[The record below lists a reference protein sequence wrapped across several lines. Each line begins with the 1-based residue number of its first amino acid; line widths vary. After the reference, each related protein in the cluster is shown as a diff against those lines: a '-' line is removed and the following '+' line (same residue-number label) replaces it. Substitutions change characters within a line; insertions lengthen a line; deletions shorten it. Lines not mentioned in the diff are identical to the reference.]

1 MPSVYRRLLGP
12 ALDSLPPT
20 LRDFHDV
27 ETEWR
32 GHARFR
38 ITRGRGRLRNL
49 AATLGRLPPSGE
61 DVAMRL
67 RVVAEGPRE
76 RWLREFGG
84 HKLESVQWPQDGLLM
99 ESLGALRLGF
109 RVTVEPPALRL
120 TAVRA
125 WLLGVPW
132 PLALAPTGEGEEV
145 GRPEG
150 CAVVVRGYAP
160 VLGLLVQYEGLV
172 VADQGPPA

>member
-12 ALDSLPPT
+12 ALDALPPT

-49 AATLGRLPPSGE
+49 VAALGGLPPAGE
-61 DVAMRL
+61 DVVVRL
-67 RVVAEGPRE
+67 RVVAEGARE
-76 RWLREFGG
+76 RWLRDFGG

-99 ESLGALRLGF
+99 ESLGAFRLGF
-109 RVTVEPPALRL
+109 RLTVKPPALRL
-120 TAVRA
+120 EPVRA
-125 WLLGVPW
+125 WVLGVPW
-132 PLALAPTGEGEEV
+132 PLALAPTGDGEEV
-145 GRPEG
+145 GRPDG
-150 CAVVVRGYAP
+150 CAIVARGYAP
-160 VLGLLVQYEGLV
+160 LLGQLVRYEGLV
-172 VADQGPPA
+172 IADQGPPA

>member
-12 ALDSLPPT
+12 ALDALPPT
-20 LRDFHDV
+20 LRAFHDV

-38 ITRGRGRLRNL
+38 VTRGRGRLRNL
-49 AATLGRLPPSGE
+49 VAALGRLPSAGA
-61 DVAMRL
+61 DVPVRL

-84 HKLESVQWPQDGLLM
+84 HKFESVQWAQGGLLM

-109 RVTVEPPALRL
+109 RLTVDPPALRL
-120 TAVRA
+120 EPVRA

-132 PLALAPTGEGEEV
+132 PLALAPRGEGEEV
-145 GRPEG
+145 GRPDG
-150 CAVVVRGYAP
+150 CAVVVRARAP
-160 VLGLLVQYEGLV
+160 LLGQLVQYEGLL
-172 VADQGPPA
+172 VAD